1 MKTEDQISKVRHS
14 LAHILAMAV
23 KEMYPQTKLAIGPPV
38 ENGFYYD
45 FQFPE
50 GVKLSAE
57 DLKKIEK
64 RMTELSAKQLDFNK
78 KNISEEEAKS
88 LFQNEPYKLEILEAL
103 VADGNNISIYE
114 AGSFVD
120 LCDGPHVKNTREI
133 PFKAFKLDRLAG
145 AYWRGDENNTM
156 LTRLYGLAFLSEKEL
171 LDYLKFQ
178 EEAKERDHRKLGAEL
193 DLFSFSDIV
202 GAGLPLFSPKG
213 TIIRTELQNALLE
226 ISRKYDM
233 LPVTIPHIGKI
244 DLYKISGHAE
254 KFEEELF
261 VVKSHYNQEFVMKP
275 VNCPHH
281 TQIYASRPRSY
292 RELPLRYMESTMQY
306 RDEKPGEIGGLT
318 RVRAIT
324 CDDGHIF
331 CTVDQI
337 KEEVKNIARIIE
349 EFYAT
354 LGMFGNH
361 WVSLSVRDPNNTD
374 KYIGSEE
381 EWKKSEEMLTE
392 ISTELNLQARRI
404 EGEAAIYGPKL
415 DYMFR
420 DSLGRER
427 QLATIQVDFAMPK
440 RFNLLYKD
448 SDGKDKHPVMIHRAI
463 LGSFERFLAILIEH
477 FAGAFPLWLSPV
489 QITILPVSEKHNK
502 ASREIFLRLKKEN
515 IRVSIDDSDEGLGKK
530 VRNAKK
536 QKTPYLLIV
545 GDEEI
550 KTQKVKLEKRG
561 SKDSRLLSLEDLIQK
576 LKQEINERI
585 LN

>member
-1 MKTEDQISKVRHS
+1 MKTDDQIFKVRHS
-14 LAHILAMAV
+14 LVHLLAMAV
-23 KEMYPQTKLAIGPPV
+23 KEMYPKTKLAVGPPV

-50 GVKLSAE
+50 GVKPNVD
-57 DLKKIEK
+57 DLRKIEK
-64 RMTELSAKQLDFNK
+64 RMIELSADRLDFK
-78 KNISEEEAKS
+78 KKKISAKEAKA
-88 LFQNEPYKLEILEAL
+88 LFREEPYKLEILEAI
-103 VADGNNISIYE
+103 VADGKDVSIYQV
-114 AGSFVD
+114 GNFVD

-133 PFKAFKLDRLAG
+133 PSGAFKLDRLAG

-171 LDYLKFQ
+171 FDYLKLQ

-193 DLFSFSDIV
+193 DLFSFSNLV

-213 TIIRTELQNALLE
+213 TVIRTELQNVLLE

-233 LPVTIPHIGKI
+233 LPVTIPHIGKM

-281 TQIYASRPRSY
+281 TQIYASQPRSY
-292 RELPLRYMESTMQY
+292 RDLPLRYVESTMQY

-331 CTVDQI
+331 CTTNQI
-337 KEEVKNIARIIE
+337 KEEVKNIAKIIE
-349 EFYAT
+349 EFYTT
-354 LGMFGNH
+354 LGMFGDH
-361 WVSLSVRDPNNTD
+361 WVSLSVRDPDNTN

-381 EWKKSEEMLTE
+381 EWRRSEEELAE
-392 ISTELNLQARRI
+392 ISVELNLQARRI

-448 SDGKDKHPVMIHRAI
+448 SDGEDKHPVMIHRAI
-463 LGSFERFLAILIEH
+463 LGSFERFLATLIEH

-489 QITILPVSEKHNK
+489 QVAILPISEKHK
-502 ASREIFLRLKKEN
+502 KVSREILSRLKEEN
-515 IRVSIDDSDEGLGKK
+515 IRVLIDDSNEGLGKK
-530 VRNAKK
+530 VRKAKM
-536 QKTPYLLIV
+536 QKTPYLLVI
-545 GDEEI
+545 GDEEV
-550 KTQKVKLEKRG
+550 KTQKLKLEKRG
-561 SKDSRLLSLEDLIQK
+561 NDESALLTLEELIRK
-576 LKQEINERI
+576 LKQEIDEKA

>member
-14 LAHILAMAV
+14 LAHLLAMAI
-23 KEMYPQTKLAIGPPV
+23 KEMYPQTKLAIGPSV

-50 GVKLSAE
+50 GVKLNVE
-57 DLKKIEK
+57 DLKKVEK
-64 RMTELSAKQLDFNK
+64 RMVELSAEQLDFK
-78 KNISEEEAKS
+78 KKKISEEEAKT
-88 LFQNEPYKLEILEAL
+88 LFQKEPYKLEILETV
-103 VADGNNISIYE
+103 VADSNDISIYE
-114 AGSFVD
+114 TGNFVD

-133 PFKAFKLDRLAG
+133 NPKAFKLDRLAG

-213 TIIRTELQNALLE
+213 TIIRTELQNVLVE

-254 KFEEELF
+254 KFEKELF
-261 VVKSHYNQEFVMKP
+261 VVKSHYDQEFVMKP

-331 CTVDQI
+331 CTVGQI
-337 KEEVKNIARIIE
+337 KEEVKNIAKIVE
-349 EFYAT
+349 EFYTA
-354 LGMFGNH
+354 LGMFGDH
-361 WVSLSVRDPNNTD
+361 WVSLSVRDPNNID

-381 EWKKSEEMLTE
+381 EWKKSEEMLAE
-392 ISTELNLQARRI
+392 ISVELNLQARRI

-489 QITILPVSEKHNK
+489 QVTILPISEKHNK
-502 ASREIFLRLKKEN
+502 ASHEILSRLKEEN

-536 QKTPYLLIV
+536 QKTPYLLVI

-561 SKDSRLLSLEDLIQK
+561 GSESARLTLEELVQK
-576 LKQEINERI
+576 LKREIGERT